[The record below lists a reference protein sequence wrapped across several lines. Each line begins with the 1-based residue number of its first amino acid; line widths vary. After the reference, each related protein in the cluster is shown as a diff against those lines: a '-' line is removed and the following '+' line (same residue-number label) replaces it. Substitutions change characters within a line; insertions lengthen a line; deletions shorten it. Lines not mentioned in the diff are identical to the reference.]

1 MRNRAKCRL
10 CNSIIESFHPT
21 DFVECK
27 CGEIA
32 VDAGEALRCAAKD
45 WANFIRVDDA
55 GKEIPIV
62 AKEEKEDVKPL
73 DIQNPL
79 SKEELVSMLSE
90 MAKSYENLP
99 QHAMMQPVTNYDLA
113 SSLLLVSE
121 VFKSFLR

>member
-1 MRNRAKCRL
+1 MRNRAKCKL
-10 CNSIIESFHPT
+10 CGSVIESFHST

-45 WANFIRVDDA
+45 WANFIRVDDS
-55 GKEIPIV
+55 GKEIPII
-62 AKEEKEDVKPL
+62 AKEENCNVKPL
-73 DIQNPL
+73 DNDKPIT
-79 SKEELVSMLSE
+79 KEELVSMLSE